1 MATFHTA
8 NRCVQFAEAYQHVD
22 KQELDYSNWIKKM
35 TKKLPNNL
43 IELVENDYHNIAGII
58 VQDDKETIFES
69 YFQGYNLNDTIH
81 IASVTKSIISV
92 LIGIAID
99 KGLIRNVEQTVLDF
113 FPDYEIK
120 KREKSIQK
128 VTIQHLLTMT
138 APYKYKYEP
147 YTKVYSSDNW
157 TKSVLDLLGGKTIS
171 GDFKYTT
178 IGLQILSGI
187 IETSSGKSVLDFA
200 TENLFQPLN
209 INKPKT
215 VRINSR
221 EEYTSFLKDKY
232 VNGWVIDPNG
242 TNTAGWGLTLTARDL
257 AKVGQLY
264 LNKGKWANQ
273 QIISQ
278 RWIEESTKIYSKLG
292 ILTYGYLWWIIND
305 LNSNCFAAIGDGGNI
320 IYVDSK
326 KKIVISIT
334 SRFLPR
340 AKDRIELIRKH
351 ILPLIED

>member
-1 MATFHTA
+1 
-8 NRCVQFAEAYQHVD
+8 
-22 KQELDYSNWIKKM
+22 M

-43 IELVENDYHNIAGII
+43 IELLENDYHNIAGII
-58 VQDDKETIFES
+58 VQDDKKIIYES
-69 YFQGYNLNDTIH
+69 YFQGYNQNDTIH

-99 KGLIRNVEQTVLDF
+99 KGFISSVEQFVLDF

-120 KREKSIQK
+120 KSEKTIQK
-128 VTIQHLLTMT
+128 VTIQQILTMT

-157 TKSVLDLLGGKTIS
+157 TKSVLDLLGGKILS

-187 IETSSGKSVLDFA
+187 IEKASGKSVLDFA
-200 TENLFQPLN
+200 TENLFQPLDINQPRN
-209 INKPKT
+209 I
-215 VRINSR
+215 RINSR
-221 EEYTSFLKDKY
+221 DEHTSFLKDKY

-242 TNTAGWGLTLTARDL
+242 TNTAGWGLTLTTRDL

-278 RWIEESTKIYSKLG
+278 RWIEESTKIHSKWG
-292 ILTYGYLWWIIND
+292 NLTYGYLWWIIND
-305 LNSNCFAAIGDGGNI
+305 LNNNCFAAIGDGGNM
-320 IYVDSK
+320 IYVDSAE
-326 KKIVISIT
+326 KIVIATT

-351 ILPLIED
+351 ILPLIVN

>member
-1 MATFHTA
+1 MD
-8 NRCVQFAEAYQHVD
+8 NYNYNE
-22 KQELDYSNWIKKM
+22 KM

-43 IELVENDYHNIAGII
+43 IELVENDYHNITGII
-58 VQDDKETIFES
+58 VQNNKETIFES
-69 YFQGYNLNDTIH
+69 YFQGYNLNDTVH
-81 IASVTKSIISV
+81 IASVTKSIMSI

-99 KGLIRNVEQTVLDF
+99 KGLIRSVEQTVLDF
-113 FPDYEIK
+113 FPEYEIK
-120 KREKSIQK
+120 KRETTIQK

-157 TKSVLDLLGGKTIS
+157 TKSVLDLLGGKTLN

-178 IGLQILSGI
+178 VGLQTLSGI
-187 IETSSGKSVLDFA
+187 IENATGKSVLDFA
-200 TENLFQPLN
+200 TENLFQPLEINQPKN
-209 INKPKT
+209 I
-215 VRINSR
+215 RINNKD
-221 EEYTSFLKDKY
+221 EHISFLKDKN

-242 TNTAGWGLTLTARDL
+242 TNTAGWGLTLTVRDL

-273 QIISQ
+273 QIISLK
-278 RWIEESTKIYSKLG
+278 WIEESTRIHSKWGDLA
-292 ILTYGYLWWIIND
+292 YGYLWWIIND
-305 LNSNCFAAIGDGGNI
+305 LNNNCFAAIGDGGNI
-320 IYVDSK
+320 IYLDSV
-326 KKIVISIT
+326 KKIVVAIT

-351 ILPLIED
+351 ILPLIEN